1 MGRTILTDEYVRA
14 HSGRSMKNPKEMKRM
29 LVNGQ
34 MSMAKYNKKMD
45 KMVRTSGY
53 VNLMTNPAV
62 EFSRQRLDA
71 AVFQREENYKEEEI
85 NAFADLFVNDIFD
98 EAIHAYSI
106 QPQSQTIKDTK
117 PSSSSQPRR
126 RSRPTGDPT
135 KRPKMMEE
143 TQEYMDTRR
152 KSGGMSSV
160 EHYAN
165 VAGLGSRPARGP

>member
-1 MGRTILTDEYVRA
+1 
-14 HSGRSMKNPKEMKRM
+14 MKNPKEMKRM

-45 KMVRTSGY
+45 KMVRKSGY
-53 VNLMTNPAV
+53 ANFMMNPAV
-62 EFSRQRLDA
+62 ESSRQRLDV
-71 AVFQREENYKEEEI
+71 AVFQREEKYKEEEI
-85 NAFADLFVNDIFD
+85 NAFADLFVKDIFD

-135 KRPKMMEE
+135 KHPNMMRE
-143 TQEYMDTRR
+143 TQAFMDTLP

-165 VAGLGSRPARGP
+165 VAELGSRPARS